1 MLSFEIP
8 KLDRIAIHLD
18 EHGLNQL
25 VQALQRLPRT
35 SRLEGY
41 SLTDLG
47 CILEARTPFGESGV
61 TEVQL
66 HFVTARP
73 R

>member
-25 VQALQRLPRT
+25 IHALQRLPRT
-35 SRLEGY
+35 GRPEGY
-41 SLTDLG
+41 RLSDLG
-47 CILEARTPFGESGV
+47 CVLESVTPLGEDGV
-61 TEVQL
+61 TVVHL
-66 HFVTARP
+66 HFVTAPP